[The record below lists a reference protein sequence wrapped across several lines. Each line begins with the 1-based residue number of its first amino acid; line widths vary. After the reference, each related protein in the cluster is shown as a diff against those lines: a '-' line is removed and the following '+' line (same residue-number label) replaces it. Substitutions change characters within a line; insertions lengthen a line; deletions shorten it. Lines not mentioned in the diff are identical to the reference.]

1 MAQAKTG
8 DNGGKEKKDKRVI
21 FLVVQDSSLSDIVG
35 RSVVLSE
42 PTYNQGLQLL
52 QSLQSLQSLGKDLS
66 ATLSITMAIM
76 MMAILMTITLLMR
89 FSVPEG
95 REDPHSGLNKLNKEE
110 ACGERGRGKVEQAV
124 GVLEEM

>member
-1 MAQAKTG
+1 MAQAQATIG
-8 DNGGKEKKDKRVI
+8 EKKIKI
-21 FLVVQDSSLSDIVG
+21 TGSFFLVVQDSSLGHIVG
-35 RSVVLSE
+35 RSVALSE
-42 PTYNQGLQLL
+42 PTYNQGLQL
-52 QSLQSLQSLGKDLS
+52 LQSLQSLGKDLS

-110 ACGERGRGKVEQAV
+110 AGGERGRGKVKQAV
-124 GVLEEM
+124 GVLEQM